1 LPVNCRPPSAD
12 NARYRNVTLSHDNIR
27 EKDMSQPRTQT
38 TDRIIS
44 AAERR
49 QLLPFSDMHIWR
61 LEKAGK
67 FPKRIKLGA
76 HRVGWSYQEI
86 AAWIEARKSQRQG

>member
-1 LPVNCRPPSAD
+1 M
-12 NARYRNVTLSHDNIR
+12 SH
-27 EKDMSQPRTQT
+27 QGTQT

-61 LEKAGK
+61 LEKEGK
-67 FPKRIKLGA
+67 FPRRIKLGK
-76 HRVGWSYQEI
+76 HRVGWSYSEVS
-86 AAWIEARKSQRQG
+86 AWIEARKSQRE